1 MALLG
6 GSSEA
11 SVTKRLAGTI
21 FIIRVFSA
29 ALAYFS
35 QILLARWMG
44 GSDYGVYVYVW
55 TWVLLLGS
63 MMDFGIS
70 ASAQKIIPEYRTRGE
85 HALLRGFLSGSR
97 WMTFAV
103 SSVVSLLLAGVV
115 KGLSPWIDANA
126 IVPLYIGCLTL
137 PAFVVANTQDGIARS
152 HDWMRLGLMPQFIV
166 RQSLIIGFT
175 AGAFVLGFN
184 LGATAAMSAS
194 AAAVW
199 IAMIGQMIV
208 LNRRLGGHIEP
219 GPKAYDFRG
228 WLAVSL
234 PILMVEGFYLLL
246 SYTDVLV
253 LQQFRSSEEV
263 GVYFAVVKTLA
274 LVSFIHY
281 AMAATTAHRFAEY
294 HALGDKARLSAYV
307 AHAIQWT
314 FWPSLA
320 ATILLLAL
328 GKPLLW
334 LFGPQFVVGYD
345 IMFIAAIGLVVRSA
359 IGPVER
365 LLNMLGH
372 QHICALA
379 YALAF
384 VMNVVLCV
392 MLVPRFGGHGAAA
405 ATSISLAFET
415 VLLFWIVRR
424 RLGLHVLAFGK
435 TLGHWSQTAYDMR
448 SNTTSPAPQIGEIT
462 TSTPYAH
469 KTFLFRPIRAIDSTF
484 IPCVAIYSSTCETE
498 LDASRNDRS
507 ALRRIG
513 IRRRPAGRD
522 DRRWR
527 RLADDAAADPAVR
540 RPPVDRCRHRP
551 ALRRGDQ
558 DRRQPGAWL
567 GRSIHWPA
575 VIRLASGSIPASI
588 VTLLVLWQLELNGEA
603 ARSLVNLVLCFAL
616 SSRRFR

>member
-1 MALLG
+1 MDVQSATASLTSPIARLRLVLRGSLG
-6 GSSEA
+6 GSNEA

-21 FIIRVFSA
+21 FVIRVVSA
-29 ALAYFS
+29 AMAYLS

-70 ASAQKIIPEYRTRGE
+70 ASAQKIIPEYRAGGE

-97 WMTFAV
+97 WMTFIVSAV
-103 SSVVSLLLAGVV
+103 VAALLAGVV
-115 KGLSPWIDANA
+115 KSLSPWIDASET
-126 IVPLYIGCLTL
+126 VPLYIGCITL

-152 HDWMRLGLMPQFIV
+152 HDWMRLGLMPQFII

-175 AGAFVLGFN
+175 AGAFALGFH
-184 LGATAAMSAS
+184 LGATLAMLAS

-208 LNRRLGGHIEP
+208 LNRRLGGHIEA

-228 WLAVSL
+228 WLGISL

-263 GVYFAVVKTLA
+263 GLYFAVVKTLA

-281 AMAATTAHRFAEY
+281 AMSATTAHRFAEY
-294 HALGDKARLSAYV
+294 HASGDKARLSAYV
-307 AHAIQWT
+307 AHAIKWT

-320 ATILLLAL
+320 ATVVLLAL

-334 LFGPQFVVGYD
+334 LFGPQFVAGYD

-379 YALAF
+379 YALSF

-405 ATSISLAFET
+405 ATSIALTFET
-415 VLLFWIVRR
+415 ILLFWIVRQ

-435 TLGHWSQTAYDMR
+435 RTA
-448 SNTTSPAPQIGEIT
+448 
-462 TSTPYAH
+462 
-469 KTFLFRPIRAIDSTF
+469 
-484 IPCVAIYSSTCETE
+484 
-498 LDASRNDRS
+498 
-507 ALRRIG
+507 
-513 IRRRPAGRD
+513 
-522 DRRWR
+522 
-527 RLADDAAADPAVR
+527 
-540 RPPVDRCRHRP
+540 
-551 ALRRGDQ
+551 
-558 DRRQPGAWL
+558 
-567 GRSIHWPA
+567 
-575 VIRLASGSIPASI
+575 
-588 VTLLVLWQLELNGEA
+588 
-603 ARSLVNLVLCFAL
+603 
-616 SSRRFR
+616 

>member
-1 MALLG
+1 MDTESATASPARPIARLRSLIRSLFG
-6 GSSEA
+6 GSGEA
-11 SVTKRLAGTI
+11 SLTKRLAGTI
-21 FIIRVFSA
+21 FIIRVVSA

-70 ASAQKIIPEYRTRGE
+70 ASAQKIIPEYRASGE
-85 HALLRGFLSGSR
+85 HALLRGFLAGSR

-115 KGLSPWIDANA
+115 KTLSPWIEPNT

-175 AGAFVLGFN
+175 AGAFALGFH
-184 LGATAAMSAS
+184 LGAIVAMLAS

-199 IAMIGQMIV
+199 LAMIGQMIV
-208 LNRRLGGHIEP
+208 LNRRLGRHIEP
-219 GPKAYDFRG
+219 GAKAYDFRG

-234 PILMVEGFYLLL
+234 PILLVESFYLLL

-253 LQQFRSSEEV
+253 LQQFRPSEEV

-294 HALGDKARLSAYV
+294 HAQGDKDRLSAYV
-307 AHAIQWT
+307 THAIQWT

-320 ATILLLAL
+320 ATIVLLAL

-334 LFGPQFVVGYD
+334 LFGPHFVVGYD

-379 YALAF
+379 YAAAF
-384 VMNVVLCV
+384 VMNLVLCV
-392 MLVPRFGGHGAAA
+392 MLVPRFGGYGAAA
-405 ATSISLAFET
+405 ATSISLVFET
-415 VLLFWIVRR
+415 VLLFWIVRK

-435 TLGHWSQTAYDMR
+435 
-448 SNTTSPAPQIGEIT
+448 
-462 TSTPYAH
+462 
-469 KTFLFRPIRAIDSTF
+469 
-484 IPCVAIYSSTCETE
+484 
-498 LDASRNDRS
+498 
-507 ALRRIG
+507 
-513 IRRRPAGRD
+513 
-522 DRRWR
+522 
-527 RLADDAAADPAVR
+527 
-540 RPPVDRCRHRP
+540 
-551 ALRRGDQ
+551 
-558 DRRQPGAWL
+558 
-567 GRSIHWPA
+567 
-575 VIRLASGSIPASI
+575 
-588 VTLLVLWQLELNGEA
+588 
-603 ARSLVNLVLCFAL
+603 
-616 SSRRFR
+616 

>member
-1 MALLG
+1 MTVTDAPSTTAPPASVMARLRSMLD
-6 GSSEA
+6 GSGEA
-11 SVTKRLAGTI
+11 SLTRRLAGTI
-21 FIIRVFSA
+21 FIIRVISA
-29 ALAYFS
+29 ALAYLS

-70 ASAQKIIPEYRTRGE
+70 ASAQKIIPEYRACGE
-85 HALLRGFLSGSR
+85 HELLRGFLSGSR

-103 SSVVSLLLAGVV
+103 SALVSVLLAIVV
-115 KGLSPWIDANA
+115 DGLSPSIDANA
-126 IVPLYIGCLTL
+126 ITPLLIGCLTL

-175 AGAFVLGFN
+175 AGAFALGFD
-184 LGATAAMSAS
+184 LGAT
-194 AAAVW
+194 
-199 IAMIGQMIV
+199 
-208 LNRRLGGHIEP
+208 L
-219 GPKAYDFRG
+219 PKAYDFRG
-228 WLAVSL
+228 WLAISL

-281 AMAATTAHRFAEY
+281 AMSATTAHRFAEY
-294 HALGDKARLSAYV
+294 HASGDRARLSAYV
-307 AHAIQWT
+307 AHAIKWT

-320 ATILLLAL
+320 ATILLLAM

-345 IMFIAAIGLVVRSA
+345 IMFVAAIGLVVRSA

-384 VMNVVLCV
+384 AMNVVLCV
-392 MLVPRFGGHGAAA
+392 ALVPRFGGHGAAA
-405 ATSISLAFET
+405 ATSISLVFET
-415 VLLFWIVRR
+415 VLLFWIVRK

-435 TLGHWSQTAYDMR
+435 S
-448 SNTTSPAPQIGEIT
+448 
-462 TSTPYAH
+462 
-469 KTFLFRPIRAIDSTF
+469 
-484 IPCVAIYSSTCETE
+484 
-498 LDASRNDRS
+498 
-507 ALRRIG
+507 
-513 IRRRPAGRD
+513 
-522 DRRWR
+522 
-527 RLADDAAADPAVR
+527 
-540 RPPVDRCRHRP
+540 
-551 ALRRGDQ
+551 
-558 DRRQPGAWL
+558 GA
-567 GRSIHWPA
+567 
-575 VIRLASGSIPASI
+575 
-588 VTLLVLWQLELNGEA
+588 
-603 ARSLVNLVLCFAL
+603 
-616 SSRRFR
+616 

>member
-1 MALLG
+1 MDAQSVTPPPTGAMARLQAMVGSLLG
-6 GSSEA
+6 RFLGGTSEA
-11 SVTKRLAGTI
+11 SVTRRLAGTI
-21 FIIRVFSA
+21 FMIRVVSA
-29 ALAYFS
+29 ALAYLS

-70 ASAQKIIPEYRTRGE
+70 ASAQKIIPEYRAADE

-97 WMTFAV
+97 WLTFVV
-103 SSVVSLLLAGVV
+103 SSMVSLALAGVV
-115 KGLSPWIDANA
+115 KLLSPWIDTGAV
-126 IVPLYIGCLTL
+126 VPLYIGCLTL

-152 HDWMRLGLMPQFIV
+152 HDWMRLGLMPQFII
-166 RQSLIIGFT
+166 RQSLIIGLT
-175 AGAFVLGFN
+175 AGAFALGLH
-184 LGATAAMSAS
+184 LGATVAMLAS

-199 IAMIGQMIV
+199 IAMIGQMVV
-208 LNRRLGGHIEP
+208 LNRRLGGHIGP

-253 LQQFRSSEEV
+253 LQQFRSSQEV

-281 AMAATTAHRFAEY
+281 AMSATTAHRFAEY
-294 HALGDKARLSAYV
+294 HAIGDKARLSAYV
-307 AHAIQWT
+307 AHAIKWT

-320 ATILLLAL
+320 ATIVLLAL
-328 GKPLLW
+328 GRPLLW

-345 IMFIAAIGLVVRSA
+345 IMFVAAIGLVVRSA

-384 VMNVVLCV
+384 AMNVVLCIA
-392 MLVPRFGGHGAAA
+392 LVPRFGGHGAAA

-435 TLGHWSQTAYDMR
+435 
-448 SNTTSPAPQIGEIT
+448 
-462 TSTPYAH
+462 
-469 KTFLFRPIRAIDSTF
+469 
-484 IPCVAIYSSTCETE
+484 
-498 LDASRNDRS
+498 
-507 ALRRIG
+507 
-513 IRRRPAGRD
+513 
-522 DRRWR
+522 
-527 RLADDAAADPAVR
+527 
-540 RPPVDRCRHRP
+540 
-551 ALRRGDQ
+551 
-558 DRRQPGAWL
+558 
-567 GRSIHWPA
+567 
-575 VIRLASGSIPASI
+575 
-588 VTLLVLWQLELNGEA
+588 
-603 ARSLVNLVLCFAL
+603 
-616 SSRRFR
+616 

>member
-1 MALLG
+1 MVDTSQASPPPRGAFRGCTLVAVMDTQSATASPAGVIVRLRALLG

-11 SVTKRLAGTI
+11 SVTRRLAGTI

-29 ALAYFS
+29 ALAYFA

-70 ASAQKIIPEYRTRGE
+70 ASAQKIIPEYRTSGE

-103 SSVVSLLLAGVV
+103 SSVVSLGLAGIV
-115 KGLSPWIDANA
+115 KMLSPWIDANA
-126 IVPLYIGCLTL
+126 IVPLYIGCATL

-166 RQSLIIGFT
+166 RQSLIIGIT

-184 LGATAAMSAS
+184 LGATAAMLAS

-199 IAMIGQMIV
+199 IAMIGQMVV
-208 LNRRLGGHIEP
+208 LNRRLGGHVEP
-219 GPKAYDFRG
+219 GAKTYDFRG

-234 PILMVEGFYLLL
+234 PILLVESFYLLL

-294 HALGDKARLSAYV
+294 NALGDKARLSAYV
-307 AHAIQWT
+307 AHAIKWT

-320 ATILLLAL
+320 ASSLLLAL

-345 IMFIAAIGLVVRSA
+345 IMFIAGIGLVLRSA

-384 VMNVVLCV
+384 VMNVGLCV
-392 MLVPRFGGHGAAA
+392 VLVPRFGGHGAAA
-405 ATSISLAFET
+405 ATSISLTFET
-415 VLLFWIVRR
+415 VLLFWIVRQ
-424 RLGLHVLAFGK
+424 RLVLHVLACGK
-435 TLGHWSQTAYDMR
+435 G
-448 SNTTSPAPQIGEIT
+448 
-462 TSTPYAH
+462 
-469 KTFLFRPIRAIDSTF
+469 
-484 IPCVAIYSSTCETE
+484 
-498 LDASRNDRS
+498 
-507 ALRRIG
+507 
-513 IRRRPAGRD
+513 
-522 DRRWR
+522 
-527 RLADDAAADPAVR
+527 
-540 RPPVDRCRHRP
+540 
-551 ALRRGDQ
+551 
-558 DRRQPGAWL
+558 GA
-567 GRSIHWPA
+567 
-575 VIRLASGSIPASI
+575 
-588 VTLLVLWQLELNGEA
+588 
-603 ARSLVNLVLCFAL
+603 
-616 SSRRFR
+616 

>member
-1 MALLG
+1 MDTESDSPSPSGLIARLRSLVRSLVG
-6 GSSEA
+6 GTGEA
-11 SVTKRLAGTI
+11 SVTRRLAGTI
-21 FIIRVFSA
+21 FIIRLVSA

-85 HALLRGFLSGSR
+85 HALLRGFLTGSR

-103 SSVVSLLLAGVV
+103 SSVGSLLLAGLV
-115 KGLSPWIDANA
+115 KTLSPWIEPNS
-126 IVPLYIGCLTL
+126 IVPLYIGCMIL

-166 RQSLIIGFT
+166 RQTLLIGFT
-175 AGAFVLGFN
+175 AGAFALGFQ
-184 LGATAAMSAS
+184 LGAVVAMLAS

-199 IAMIGQMIV
+199 LAMIGQMIV
-208 LNRRLGGHIEP
+208 LNRRLAGHIEP
-219 GPKAYDFRG
+219 GAKAYDFRG

-234 PILMVEGFYLLL
+234 PILLVESFYLLL

-253 LQQFRSSEEV
+253 LQQFRPSEEV
-263 GVYFAVVKTLA
+263 GIYFAVVKTLA

-294 HALGDKARLSAYV
+294 HALGDKDRLSAYV
-307 AHAIQWT
+307 AHAIQLT

-320 ATILLLAL
+320 ATIALLAM

-334 LFGPQFVVGYD
+334 LFGPHFVIGYD

-379 YALAF
+379 YASAF

-392 MLVPRFGGHGAAA
+392 ALVPRFGGHGAAA

-415 VLLFWIVRR
+415 VLLFWIVRQ

-435 TLGHWSQTAYDMR
+435 S
-448 SNTTSPAPQIGEIT
+448 
-462 TSTPYAH
+462 
-469 KTFLFRPIRAIDSTF
+469 
-484 IPCVAIYSSTCETE
+484 
-498 LDASRNDRS
+498 
-507 ALRRIG
+507 
-513 IRRRPAGRD
+513 
-522 DRRWR
+522 
-527 RLADDAAADPAVR
+527 
-540 RPPVDRCRHRP
+540 
-551 ALRRGDQ
+551 
-558 DRRQPGAWL
+558 GA
-567 GRSIHWPA
+567 
-575 VIRLASGSIPASI
+575 
-588 VTLLVLWQLELNGEA
+588 
-603 ARSLVNLVLCFAL
+603 
-616 SSRRFR
+616 

>member
-1 MALLG
+1 MLGGLLG

-21 FIIRVFSA
+21 FIIRVVSA
-29 ALAYFS
+29 TLAYLS

-63 MMDFGIS
+63 MLDFGIS

-97 WMTFAV
+97 WIIFVA
-103 SSVVSLLLAGVV
+103 SSAVSLLLAGVI
-115 KGLSPWIDANA
+115 KLLSPWTGGNE

-152 HDWMRLGLMPQFIV
+152 HDWMPLGLMPQFIL

-175 AGAFVLGFN
+175 AGAFALGIN
-184 LGATAAMSAS
+184 LGATAAMLAS

-199 IAMIGQMIV
+199 ICMIGQMLV
-208 LNRRLGGHIEP
+208 LNRRLGSHL
-219 GPKAYDFRG
+219 GPSPTAYDFRG
-228 WLAVSL
+228 WLAISL
-234 PILMVEGFYLLL
+234 PILLVEGFYLLL

-281 AMAATTAHRFAEY
+281 AMSATTAHRFAEY
-294 HALGDKARLSAYV
+294 HALGDTARLSAYV
-307 AHAIQWT
+307 AHSIKWT

-320 ATILLLAL
+320 ATLLLLAM

-334 LFGPQFVVGYD
+334 LFGPQFVTGYD
-345 IMFIAAIGLVVRSA
+345 IMFVAAIGLVVRSA

-379 YALAF
+379 YALSF
-384 VMNVVLCV
+384 VMNVVLCIA
-392 MLVPRFGGHGAAA
+392 LVPRFGGHGAAA

-435 TLGHWSQTAYDMR
+435 R
-448 SNTTSPAPQIGEIT
+448 S
-462 TSTPYAH
+462 
-469 KTFLFRPIRAIDSTF
+469 
-484 IPCVAIYSSTCETE
+484 
-498 LDASRNDRS
+498 
-507 ALRRIG
+507 
-513 IRRRPAGRD
+513 
-522 DRRWR
+522 
-527 RLADDAAADPAVR
+527 
-540 RPPVDRCRHRP
+540 
-551 ALRRGDQ
+551 
-558 DRRQPGAWL
+558 
-567 GRSIHWPA
+567 
-575 VIRLASGSIPASI
+575 
-588 VTLLVLWQLELNGEA
+588 
-603 ARSLVNLVLCFAL
+603 
-616 SSRRFR
+616 

>member
-1 MALLG
+1 MVDRPGHRRTHAALLGSFFAVAVMDAEPVTVPAGLIARLRSKLTG

-11 SVTKRLAGTI
+11 SVTRRLAGTV
-21 FIIRVFSA
+21 FVIRVVSA
-29 ALAYFS
+29 GLAYLS

-70 ASAQKIIPEYRTRGE
+70 ASAQKIIPEYRASGNG
-85 HALLRGFLSGSR
+85 ALLRGFLSGSR
-97 WMTFAV
+97 WMTFTV
-103 SSVVSLLLAGVV
+103 SSLVSLLLAGVV
-115 KGLSPWIDANA
+115 KLTSPYIDAGA
-126 IVPLYIGCLTL
+126 VVPLYIGCLTL
-137 PAFVVANTQDGIARS
+137 PPFVVANTQDGIARS

-166 RQSLIIGFT
+166 RQGLIIGFT
-175 AGAFVLGFN
+175 AGAFALGFH
-184 LGATAAMSAS
+184 LGATVAMAAS

-199 IAMIGQMIV
+199 IAMIGQMFV
-208 LNRRLGGHIEP
+208 LNRRLAGHVEP
-219 GPKAYDFRG
+219 GAKAYDFRG

-234 PILMVEGFYLLL
+234 PILLVESFYLLL

-253 LQQFRSSEEV
+253 LQQFRPSEEV

-281 AMAATTAHRFAEY
+281 AMSATTAHRFAEY

-307 AHAIQWT
+307 THAIAWT

-320 ATILLLAL
+320 ATVALLAF
-328 GKPLLW
+328 GRPLLW

-392 MLVPRFGGHGAAA
+392 ALVPRFGGHGAAA
-405 ATSISLAFET
+405 ATSLSLTFET

-424 RLGLHVLAFGK
+424 RLGLHMLAFGK
-435 TLGHWSQTAYDMR
+435 
-448 SNTTSPAPQIGEIT
+448 
-462 TSTPYAH
+462 
-469 KTFLFRPIRAIDSTF
+469 
-484 IPCVAIYSSTCETE
+484 
-498 LDASRNDRS
+498 
-507 ALRRIG
+507 
-513 IRRRPAGRD
+513 
-522 DRRWR
+522 
-527 RLADDAAADPAVR
+527 
-540 RPPVDRCRHRP
+540 
-551 ALRRGDQ
+551 
-558 DRRQPGAWL
+558 
-567 GRSIHWPA
+567 
-575 VIRLASGSIPASI
+575 
-588 VTLLVLWQLELNGEA
+588 
-603 ARSLVNLVLCFAL
+603 
-616 SSRRFR
+616 